1 MNTLRRRGP
10 GIAWA
15 ITAALLYAAIGVGT
29 AARADADESGSGP
42 AAGADAETPG
52 TDVASNNSGPNRPGR
67 DKGRIESGGTDP
79 GGSAGGGAAS
89 PGDPCPWWPVPRPV
103 PPINGD
109 SSRGNNGFIAVPAVV
124 PAIPVTQ
131 FGAGAEPLVDI
142 GDFPEDAPT
151 ATAPAAA
158 PPATWYPAAPSLP
171 PGPAARVVTAQVVP
185 PPLLPPAL
193 VPTAIPRPPVRMA
206 VPAAPP
212 PPSQRP
218 GAGVQPPA
226 PVRLGYPAELR
237 DADLA
242 KVVSTALPGLAAMAG
257 MTAFGGLVGYRQARA
272 GYLTRAAGA
281 GRFLQ

>member
-15 ITAALLYAAIGVGT
+15 ITAAVLYAAIGVGT
-29 AARADADESGSGP
+29 AAPADADESGRGP
-42 AAGADAETPG
+42 AAGAGADAPG
-52 TDVASNNSGPNRPGR
+52 ADVASNDSGPHRHGR
-67 DKGRIESGGTDP
+67 DKGRIESGVTDP
-79 GGSAGGGAAS
+79 GGSAGGGAES

-109 SSRGNNGFIAVPAVV
+109 FSRGNNNGFIAVPGVV

-142 GDFPEDAPT
+142 GDLPVDAAT
-151 ATAPAAA
+151 ATTPAAA
-158 PPATWYPAAPSLP
+158 PPAAWYPATPSQL
-171 PGPAARVVTAQVVP
+171 PGPVARVVTAQVVP
-185 PPLLPPAL
+185 PPLVPPA
-193 VPTAIPRPPVRMA
+193 ISRPPVRMA
-206 VPAAPP
+206 APAAPP
-212 PPSQRP
+212 PPPQRP
-218 GAGVQPPA
+218 GAAVQPPA
-226 PVRLGYPAELR
+226 PVRLGYPADLR

>member
-15 ITAALLYAAIGVGT
+15 ITAAVLYAAIGVGT
-29 AARADADESGSGP
+29 AAPADADESRGGP
-42 AAGADAETPG
+42 AAGADADTPG
-52 TDVASNNSGPNRPGR
+52 ADVASNDSGPHRHGR
-67 DKGRIESGGTDP
+67 DKGRIESGVTDP
-79 GGSAGGGAAS
+79 GGSAGGGAES
-89 PGDPCPWWPVPRPV
+89 PGDPCPWWPVPRPIPPA
-103 PPINGD
+103 PPISGD
-109 SSRGNNGFIAVPAVV
+109 VGRGNNGFIVVPAVV

-131 FGAGAEPLVDI
+131 FGAGAEPPVDI

-151 ATAPAAA
+151 ETAPAAAA

-185 PPLLPPAL
+185 PPLVPPA
-193 VPTAIPRPPVRMA
+193 ISRPPVRMA

-212 PPSQRP
+212 PPPQRP

-226 PVRLGYPAELR
+226 PVRLGYPADLR

-242 KVVSTALPGLAAMAG
+242 KVLSTALPGLAAMAG